1 MSKDLVSLSLTDMSF
16 NNVDSI
22 KTPELISMLIQK
34 GGEFEYDNTTNL
46 IIGIALL
53 VVAGV
58 IFIGEN
64 NYAVTNANINYL
76 NCNTTSCLL
85 GVQYQVDGNTY
96 KKDFTVDMNYVRP
109 SNNQLIITYD
119 SSDPNNSYMGTSNYN
134 TIMYVMIGAGIF
146 FLGLWYYLSS
156 KKRTNSTF
164 FGPSLSIY
172 TKTETPSGLYVVSK
186 K

>member
-1 MSKDLVSLSLTDMSF
+1 MSKELVSLSLTDMSF
-16 NNVDSI
+16 NNFESI
-22 KTPELISMLIQK
+22 ETMDAIKMLIQK

-53 VVAGV
+53 AVAGV

-64 NYAVTNANINYL
+64 NYAVTNGNINYL
-76 NCNTTSCLL
+76 NCNTTNCVL
-85 GVQYQVDGNTY
+85 GVQYQVKGNTY
-96 KKDFTVDMNYVRP
+96 KKDFTVDVKYTRP
-109 SNNQLIITYD
+109 TNNNVVITYET
-119 SSDPNNSYMGTSNYN
+119 SDPNNSYMGTSNYK
-134 TIMYVMIGAGIF
+134 TVMYIMVGGGIF

-156 KKRTNSTF
+156 KKKTDSSF